1 MSVEWPCK
9 GRIETTFGVSRV
21 RFLDF
26 DAPSATQSAELH
38 LRGWIHPVG
47 ALWPFEW
54 APGVRQREA
63 GR

>member
-26 DAPSATQSAELH
+26 DTPSDTQSAESH
-38 LRGWIHPVG
+38 LRSVDFEPVRG
-47 ALWPFEW
+47 SDLKVS
-54 APGVRQREA
+54 GS
-63 GR
+63 

>member
-26 DAPSATQSAELH
+26 DTPLATQSAELH
-38 LRGWIHPVG
+38 LCSVDFEPVTG
-47 ALWPFEW
+47 SDLTASGSWS
-54 APGVRQREA
+54 QK
-63 GR
+63 